1 MKHKPETQLPN
12 GNVNT
17 ATTELQPQGYEER
30 LLAEFIKLLGA
41 HRWVFKQER
50 SFSRCAVLILGMIF
64 AFARHTVT
72 QCVLSI
78 GQGGRDWSAWYRLF
92 SGKRFKQ
99 DDLDEVLLQE
109 TLKHVP
115 EDQPYLVV
123 TDGTQTAHTSKN
135 MPGCG
140 LGISHRSPAFARGL
154 HLCRRWVT
162 CAWLPP
168 IVDGFS
174 RAIPL
179 KFLDAFTPKSAPASV
194 KPRSETAATLVFL
207 DWLRARLD
215 GCKRSGQWIVAL
227 ADGAF
232 DTKTMWKNLPER
244 VVLIVRTAKNRA
256 LCELPGQYVGKWR
269 PRQYGAAVP
278 TPQQRLKERFGWKH
292 QDIKVRGRIK
302 HMRFKIYGAYLRKE
316 IPTTPMFLLV
326 IDAYRWAGRNKSG
339 RRVSREREEV
349 FYLISAVK
357 RNGIWELPY
366 PAETLLQWAWQR
378 WEVEVTHRDLKAG
391 FGIGQMQCWGQ
402 VSSVMATRWGVWV
415 FALMLLSAYR
425 AWGWQV
431 PFALNCAWWGGA
443 QRWSFN
449 TVWRY
454 FRAALWKLPTF
465 RALAGLSGATAE
477 KVAAA
482 WPFLA
487 HSVLAAARA

>member
-232 DTKTMWKNLPER
+232 DTKTMWKNLPDR

-302 HMRFKIYGAYLRKE
+302 HMRFKIYGAYS
-316 IPTTPMFLLV
+316 TPIV
-326 IDAYRWAGRNKSG
+326 G
-339 RRVSREREEV
+339 
-349 FYLISAVK
+349 
-357 RNGIWELPY
+357 
-366 PAETLLQWAWQR
+366 PA
-378 WEVEVTHRDLKAG
+378 
-391 FGIGQMQCWGQ
+391 
-402 VSSVMATRWGVWV
+402 AT
-415 FALMLLSAYR
+415 
-425 AWGWQV
+425 
-431 PFALNCAWWGGA
+431 
-443 QRWSFN
+443 
-449 TVWRY
+449 
-454 FRAALWKLPTF
+454 
-465 RALAGLSGATAE
+465 
-477 KVAAA
+477 KVADG
-482 WPFLA
+482 
-487 HSVLAAARA
+487 SVANAKKCFI